1 MQMSRM
7 PLCLHLAAAIAFVM
21 SMSWATAAVDQR
33 RPITLPG
40 CPDKCGNIS
49 IPYPFGTKAGC
60 YFDDTF
66 SVTCNL
72 STTPPAIL
80 DEPFTLQASA
90 YYFGG
95 QANPVGV
102 ITNKSWWTADL
113 VDVNVARGEVR
124 VSMPISSDCSM
135 NESYHELSGL
145 ARMSLNFSTTFLF
158 STARNVLVGVGQS
171 VGARVFG
178 DTARTNYSAACN
190 SLFDTPAA
198 VQDGL
203 CKGIGC
209 CQAELA
215 PGLLAVMSS
224 MYYQSNSMWKTFPCT
239 YSMVV
244 DRSWYNFS
252 LQDLYGYRV
261 LDKRF
266 PGGAP
271 VVLDWAIRNGSC
283 PAEGKPLPMACRSGN
298 SLCVNATNG
307 YGYLCK
313 CKDGFDGNPYIPDGC
328 QDIDECALRQ
338 EKPELRDSY
347 PCNGICKNL
356 IGGYD
361 CNCKFGMKKDGNGTC
376 TPVFPIPA
384 MVATLGIVIVASIVV
399 IVVLFKLLFEEKRK
413 TKEFF
418 IKNGGPILE
427 KVNNIKIFK
436 KDELKA
442 IIEPCNVIGK
452 GGFGEVYKGLLDNQ
466 LVAIKKSINVDRS
479 QEKQFANE
487 IIIQSR
493 VIHKNIVK
501 LIGCCLEV
509 DVPMLVYEFVPQG
522 SLHDILHNQ
531 SNNVSLSLG
540 TRLNIAAGAAEGLS
554 YMHSKTSTTILHGD
568 IKPGNILLDDN
579 FDPKISDFGI
589 SRLIAIDKSHT
600 KCVIGDMCYMDP
612 IYLLSGLLTK
622 KSDVYSFGVVLL
634 ELLSRQK
641 AAFGE
646 DRTLV
651 KAFLDCYR
659 EDKQILELFD
669 KEILADKDIEVLHK
683 LAMLIVECLELD
695 VDRRPEM
702 TDVAERLHSL
712 KRSHKNLYDK
722 NTSATT

>member
-1 MQMSRM
+1 M
-7 PLCLHLAAAIAFVM
+7 PLHLRLATVAVVLSI
-21 SMSWATAAVDQR
+21 SWATAAADLR

-49 IPYPFGTKAGC
+49 IPYPFGTKDGC

-72 STTPPAIL
+72 STTPPA
-80 DEPFTLQASA
+80 TLNDLLTLRGIG
-90 YYFGG
+90 YYFGD
-95 QANPVGV
+95 QANPIGTR
-102 ITNKSWWTADL
+102 TNRSWWTVDL
-113 VDVNVARGEVR
+113 INVDVTRGEAR
-124 VSMPISSDCSM
+124 VSMPFSSDCSL
-135 NESYHELSGL
+135 NESYHELNL
-145 ARMSLNFSTTFLF
+145 NDMSLNFSTTFLF
-158 STARNVLVGVGQS
+158 SATQNVLVGVGQS
-171 VGARVFG
+171 VRARVFG
-178 DTARTNYSAACN
+178 DMARNNYSAACN
-190 SLFDTPAA
+190 SLFDTPAVA
-198 VQDGL
+198 QDGL
-203 CKGIGC
+203 CKGLGC

-215 PGLLAVMSS
+215 PGLVGIMPS

-252 LQDLYGYRV
+252 LQDLYGYKV

-361 CNCKFGMKKDGNGTC
+361 CNCKFGMKRDSNGTC

-384 MVATLGIVIVASIVV
+384 M
-399 IVVLFKLLFEEKRK
+399 LLFEEKRK

-612 IYLLSGLLTK
+612 IYLQSGLLTK

-659 EDKQILELFD
+659 EDKQVLELFD
-669 KEILADKDIEVLHK
+669 KEILADKDIGVLHK
-683 LAMLIVECLELD
+683 LAMLIVECLELN

-712 KRSHKNLYDK
+712 KRSHKN
-722 NTSATT
+722 

>member
-1 MQMSRM
+1 MSRM
-7 PLCLHLAAAIAFVM
+7 PLHLHFATVVVVL
-21 SMSWATAAVDQR
+21 SMSWATVAADQR
-33 RPITLPG
+33 RPVTLPG

-60 YFDDTF
+60 YFDPTF

-72 STTPPAIL
+72 STMPPA
-80 DEPFTLQASA
+80 TLNAPLTLKGTGYYLGDQAD
-90 YYFGG
+90 
-95 QANPVGV
+95 PVGV
-102 ITNKSWWTADL
+102 RTDRSWWTVDL
-113 VDVNVARGEVR
+113 IDVDVARGEAR
-124 VSMPISSDCSM
+124 LSMPISSDCSL
-135 NESYHELSGL
+135 NGSYHELRL
-145 ARMSLNFSTTFLF
+145 ASTSLNLSTTFQF
-158 STARNVLVGVGQS
+158 SSERNVLVGVGQS
-171 VGARVFG
+171 VRARVFG
-178 DTARTNYSAACN
+178 GMAETNYSAACN
-190 SLFDTPAA
+190 SLFDAPAA
-198 VQDGL
+198 ALDGL
-203 CKGIGC
+203 CEGIGC

-215 PGLLAVMSS
+215 PGLVSVMPS

-261 LDKRF
+261 LDDKRF
-266 PGGAP
+266 PEGAP

-283 PAEGKPLPMACRSGN
+283 PVEGKPLPMACRSDN
-298 SLCVNATNG
+298 SRCVNATNG

-313 CKDGFDGNPYIPDGC
+313 CKDGFDGNPYIPGGC

-338 EKPELRDSY
+338 EQPELRDSY
-347 PCNGICKNL
+347 PCHGICKNS
-356 IGGYD
+356 IGRYE
-361 CNCKFGMKKDGNGTC
+361 CHCKFGMKGDGKNGTC
-376 TPVFPIPA
+376 TPVFHIPA
-384 MVATLGIVIVASIVV
+384 MVATLGIVGVASILV
-399 IVVLFKLLFEEKRK
+399 IVVLFNLLLEEKRK
-413 TKEFF
+413 TKDFF

-436 KDELKA
+436 KEELKS

-452 GGFGEVYKGLLDNQ
+452 GGFGEVYKGLLDSQ
-466 LVAIKKSINVDRS
+466 LVAIKKSINVDKS

-522 SLHDILHNQ
+522 SLHDILHGCNK
-531 SNNVSLSLG
+531 VSLSLG
-540 TRLNIAAGAAEGLS
+540 TRLNIAAGAGEGLS

-612 IYLLSGLLTK
+612 IYIQSGLLTK

-634 ELLSRQK
+634 ELLCRKK

-646 DRTLV
+646 DRTVV
-651 KAFLDCYR
+651 KAFLDGYR
-659 EDKQILELFD
+659 EDRQVLELFD
-669 KEILADKDIEVLHK
+669 KEILVEKDTGVLHE

-702 TDVAERLHSL
+702 TDVAERLHGL
-712 KRSHKNLYDK
+712 KRSHKNMYD
-722 NTSATT
+722 